1 MLKVINV
8 CKLSIN
14 GEKDFFLWFRDVFI
28 KKGVCVENLKLLV
41 KVKIVKGVFIRDRFY
56 VFEGLLEI
64 IGMLFVI
71 EWSCFLFCCCGLSC
85 ILILKY

>member
-1 MLKVINV
+1 MVR
-8 CKLSIN
+8 
-14 GEKDFFLWFRDVFI
+14 FRDVFI

-41 KVKIVKGVFIRDRFY
+41 KVKIVKVCLIRDKFY

-71 EWSCFLFCCCGLSC
+71 E
-85 ILILKY
+85 

>member
-1 MLKVINV
+1 MIKWR
-8 CKLSIN
+8 N
-14 GEKDFFLWFRDVFI
+14 GFLVWFRDVFI

-41 KVKIVKGVFIRDRFY
+41 NVKIVKGVFIRDRFY